1 MNSNEEKI
9 SMDILHY
16 ATRIDSIRDLV
27 NNFQLLQA
35 EFHQTAKKEVLIERS
50 IHFVNGLSLW
60 TNFGF
65 TWFDPQTGLFDLL
78 EILNESD
85 RVAMEQ
91 LLDQLIESGSFASS
105 LQLSRVA
112 IFELEE
118 KQIILSPIRS
128 GHDIKG
134 VFIGTIAE
142 RIEQNLEFELHFL
155 TLAMNSLG
163 AAIRRVESTDKLST
177 TNVDLGELILKKVA
191 ESEEARMF
199 AVATN
204 QRITDFLNIYH
215 KEVYNCLNGV
225 LGFAQLMMETVVSA
239 EQRENM
245 EFILKSGNHLKKIT
259 SDSQKSRVVI
269 DGILSVDLRLVDIER
284 LWQNFNRA
292 TNELFK
298 EKQRTVIWKSHF
310 PPSFHLTLD
319 EIRLRQLLH
328 SLTELISNLCPHHPL
343 LISVRYQEFQE
354 ELIFS
359 FESQEL
365 FEQQPKF
372 NFTVY
377 APLTEILQ
385 LERHIIPLSFGM
397 CRSIAKF
404 EGWIL
409 DLHEKEKGKSE
420 IRLRMNVS
428 GRKKI

>member
-1 MNSNEEKI
+1 
-9 SMDILHY
+9 MDILHY

-27 NNFQLLQA
+27 NNFQLLQG
-35 EFHQTAKKEVLIERS
+35 EFHQTTKKEILIERS
-50 IHFVNGLSLW
+50 LHFINGLSLW

-65 TWFDPQTGLFDLL
+65 TWFDPQTGLFDLVEVL
-78 EILNESD
+78 KEPD
-85 RVAMEQ
+85 RVFMEQ

-112 IFELEE
+112 TFAIEE

-134 VFIGTIAE
+134 VFIGISGE
-142 RIEQNLEFELHFL
+142 KIEQNREFELHFL

-163 AAIRRVESTDKLST
+163 AAIRRVESTDKLSI

-204 QRITDFLNIYH
+204 QRIIDFLNLYH
-215 KEVYNCLNGV
+215 NEVYNSLNGV

-239 EQRENM
+239 EQRESM

-269 DGILSVDLRLVDIER
+269 DGVLSVDLRSVDIER
-284 LWQNFNRA
+284 FWQNFNRA

-310 PPSFHLTLD
+310 PRSFHLTLD

-328 SLTELISNLCPHHPL
+328 SLTELISNLCPHTPL
-343 LISVRYQEFQE
+343 LIEVRYQEFQE

-365 FEQQPKF
+365 FEHHQKI
-372 NFTVY
+372 NFTSY
-377 APLTEILQ
+377 APLTEILELNRQ
-385 LERHIIPLSFGM
+385 IIPLSFGM

-409 DLHEKEKGKSE
+409 DLHEEENEKTE
-420 IRLRMNVS
+420 IRLRINAS
-428 GRKKI
+428 GRKKL